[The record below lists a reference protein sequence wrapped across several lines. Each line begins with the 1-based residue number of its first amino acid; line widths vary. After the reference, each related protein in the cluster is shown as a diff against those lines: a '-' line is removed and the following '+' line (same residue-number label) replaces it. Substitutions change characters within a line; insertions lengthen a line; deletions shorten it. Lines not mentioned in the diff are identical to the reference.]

1 MEKKILITVDG
12 SSYSRRAIEY
22 TVKMESV
29 LQDLHFTLL
38 NIQPKISEF
47 LIEDAKMDGKA
58 RAALKKVIN
67 KNQAKSTEILNESK
81 EIMIDLGVDKNK
93 IELVSQPIA
102 MGIAKGI
109 LDYGNQA
116 LADAIV
122 MGRRGVS
129 RLAEAFIGS
138 VTNSV
143 LEHTGVTPVWAIGGA
158 VTSSKVMI
166 AVDGSESALCAVDH
180 AAFFLGN
187 NPDIEITLL
196 HIAPRLRDYC
206 TIDFDDEGDPLREV
220 IAQGDKKCI
229 DTFYIQAKQKFL
241 DAGLSESQINIKQ
254 VTSKINIGKTI
265 VKEAED
271 GGYGTLVIG
280 RRGANNSFFMGSVSR
295 FILTNASNCAV
306 WLVP

>member
-1 MEKKILITVDG
+1 VEKRILIAVDG
-12 SSYSRRAIEY
+12 SNHSRKAIEY
-22 TVKMESV
+22 TVKMES
-29 LQDLHFTLL
+29 LIKDLHYSLL

-58 RAALKKVIN
+58 RAALKKVISQ
-67 KNQAKSTEILNESK
+67 NQAKSTEILNESK
-81 EIMIDLGVDKNK
+81 EIMKDLGIDESR
-93 IELVSQPIA
+93 IDLVSQPIV
-102 MGIAKGI
+102 MGVAKGI
-109 LDYGNQA
+109 LDFGSQA

-122 MGRRGVS
+122 MGRRGLS
-129 RLAEAFIGS
+129 RLAETFIGS

-143 LEHTGVTPVWAIGGA
+143 LEHTNVTPVWAVGGT

-166 AVDGSESALCAVDH
+166 AVDGSESALRAVDH
-180 AAFFLGN
+180 AAFFLAN
-187 NPDIEITLL
+187 NSEIDITLL

-229 DTFYIQAKQKFL
+229 DTFYTQAKQKFL
-241 DAGLSESQINIKQ
+241 EAGLKENQINIQQ
-254 VTSKINIGKTI
+254 VTSKVNIGKTI
-265 VKEAED
+265 VKEAEE
-271 GGYGTLVIG
+271 GEYGTLIVG

-295 FILTNASNCAV
+295 HILSNASNCAV